1 MNLYL
6 FAAYCAALILIVVLL
21 VLFLLDVIIQK
32 NSKTEQW
39 LQFIKQEV
47 IPDISDEILNAME
60 EGMDIIPRKLKEIK
74 QEVEDE
80 DEF

>member
-6 FAAYCAALILIVVLL
+6 FATYCAALILIIVLL
-21 VLFLLDVIIQK
+21 VLFLLDVIVQK

-39 LQFIKQEV
+39 FQFIKQEV

>member
-6 FAAYCAALILIVVLL
+6 FAAYCAALVLIIVLL
-21 VLFLLDVIIQK
+21 VLFLLDVIVQK
-32 NSKTEQW
+32 NSETERW
-39 LQFIKQEV
+39 FQFIKQEV

>member
-6 FAAYCAALILIVVLL
+6 FAAYCAALILIIVLL
-21 VLFLLDVIIQK
+21 VLFLLDVIVQK
-32 NSKTEQW
+32 NSETERW
-39 LQFIKQEV
+39 FQFIKQEV

>member
-6 FAAYCAALILIVVLL
+6 FATYCAALILIIVLL

-39 LQFIKQEV
+39 FQFIKKEV
-47 IPDISDEILNAME
+47 IPDISYEILNAME

>member
-6 FAAYCAALILIVVLL
+6 FATYCAGLILIIVLL

-39 LQFIKQEV
+39 FQFIKQEV

>member
-6 FAAYCAALILIVVLL
+6 FATYCAGLILIIVLL

-32 NSKTEQW
+32 NSETEKW

>member
-6 FAAYCAALILIVVLL
+6 FAAYCAALILIIVLL

-39 LQFIKQEV
+39 FQFIKKEV
-47 IPDISDEILNAME
+47 IPDISYEILNAME

>member
-21 VLFLLDVIIQK
+21 VLFLLDVIVQK

-39 LQFIKQEV
+39 FQFIKQEV

>member
-6 FAAYCAALILIVVLL
+6 FATYCAALILIILLL

-39 LQFIKQEV
+39 FQFIKQEV

>member
-6 FAAYCAALILIVVLL
+6 FATYCAALILIIVLL

>member
-6 FAAYCAALILIVVLL
+6 FATYCAALILIIVLL
-21 VLFLLDVIIQK
+21 VLFLLDVIDQK

-39 LQFIKQEV
+39 FQFIKKEV

>member
-6 FAAYCAALILIVVLL
+6 FATYCAALILIIVLL

-39 LQFIKQEV
+39 FRFIKQEV

>member
-6 FAAYCAALILIVVLL
+6 FAAYCAALILIIVFL

-39 LQFIKQEV
+39 FQFIKKEV
-47 IPDISDEILNAME
+47 IPDISYEILNAME

>member
-6 FAAYCAALILIVVLL
+6 FATYCAALILIIVLL
-21 VLFLLDVIIQK
+21 ALFLLDIIVQK

-39 LQFIKQEV
+39 IQFIKQEV
-47 IPDISDEILNAME
+47 IPDISDEILNAIE

>member
-6 FAAYCAALILIVVLL
+6 FATYCAALILIIVLL

-39 LQFIKQEV
+39 FQFIKQEV

>member
-6 FAAYCAALILIVVLL
+6 FATYCAGLILIIVLL
-21 VLFLLDVIIQK
+21 VLFLLDIIIQK

-39 LQFIKQEV
+39 FQFIKQEV

>member
-6 FAAYCAALILIVVLL
+6 FAAYCAALILIIVLL
-21 VLFLLDVIIQK
+21 VLFLLDVMNKK
-32 NSKTEQW
+32 NSETEQW
-39 LQFIKQEV
+39 FRFIKQEV
-47 IPDISDEILNAME
+47 IPEISYEILNTME

>member
-6 FAAYCAALILIVVLL
+6 FATYCAALVLIIVFL

-39 LQFIKQEV
+39 FQFIKKEV

>member
-6 FAAYCAALILIVVLL
+6 FAAYCAALILIIVLL

-39 LQFIKQEV
+39 FQFIKQEV

>member
-6 FAAYCAALILIVVLL
+6 FATYCAALILIIVLL
-21 VLFLLDVIIQK
+21 ALFLLDIILQK

-39 LQFIKQEV
+39 IQFIKQEV
-47 IPDISDEILNAME
+47 IPDISYEIMNAME

>member
-6 FAAYCAALILIVVLL
+6 FATYCAALILIIVLL

-39 LQFIKQEV
+39 FQFIKKEV

>member
-6 FAAYCAALILIVVLL
+6 FAAYCAALILIIVLL

-39 LQFIKQEV
+39 FQFIKKEV

>member
-6 FAAYCAALILIVVLL
+6 FATYCAALILIIVLL
-21 VLFLLDVIIQK
+21 VLFLLDIIVQK

-39 LQFIKQEV
+39 IQFIKQEV
-47 IPDISDEILNAME
+47 IPDISDEILNALE